1 MKKIILCA
9 ILFLTATSFLRSQA
23 IDSFNAAK
31 VRAYLG
37 LGTSSTL
44 NVSDFLKPSDISTIL
59 SPYQLAGA
67 SIPESQVTGL
77 VNDLGAKEP
86 ALASGTSLQYYR
98 GDKSLATFPITTA
111 PFANSTNK
119 NFVTD
124 AQLVVI
130 GNTAGSNNG
139 DNAAN
144 STYANDYRAGNFV
157 AGINY
162 LAPNGNGSA
171 LTGLTS
177 AQVGLGNATNESKAT
192 MFNNSTFT
200 GTFTVPSGVITNANL
215 AGSIAA
221 SKLVGSDIVLT
232 ESQVT
237 NLTNDLGLKANLT
250 SPTLVTPIIGV
261 ATGTSLAVTGSITSS
276 GTAGIG
282 YATGAGGTVTQAT
295 SKSTG
300 VTLNKIAGEIT
311 LNSAALASATVVS
324 FTLTNSTI
332 AATDIL
338 VLNHVTTGTRGA
350 YTLNAQCAA
359 GSAVIYVRNNTAGS
373 LSEAI
378 VIRFVVIKSVNN

>member
-67 SIPESQVTGL
+67 SIP
-77 VNDLGAKEP
+77 
-86 ALASGTSLQYYR
+86 
-98 GDKSLATFPITTA
+98 
-111 PFANSTNK
+111 
-119 NFVTD
+119 
-124 AQLVVI
+124 
-130 GNTAGSNNG
+130 
-139 DNAAN
+139 
-144 STYANDYRAGNFV
+144 
-157 AGINY
+157 
-162 LAPNGNGSA
+162 
-171 LTGLTS
+171 
-177 AQVGLGNATNESKAT
+177 
-192 MFNNSTFT
+192 
-200 GTFTVPSGVITNANL
+200 
-215 AGSIAA
+215 
-221 SKLVGSDIVLT
+221 